1 MASPRVK
8 DSGRKLKR
16 LPGWIAAPVAA
27 ERLGLSRQWV
37 FDMINDG
44 RLDAFE
50 IGGTGARPACIIV
63 RESTVTRWIAERA
76 ARNGCP
82 QCRVLREGGA
92 EVTECVHQVPAAP
105 AVVEDPELAALL
117 GV

>member
-1 MASPRVK
+1 MASPRVA
-8 DSGRKLKR
+8 DSGRKLRK

-37 FDMINDG
+37 FDMINSG

-50 IGGTGARPACIIV
+50 IEGTGARPAAIIV
-63 RESTVTRWIAERA
+63 REATVSKWIRERA
-76 ARNGCP
+76 AKSGCP
-82 QCRVLREGGA
+82 QCRDLREAGTG
-92 EVTECVHQVPAAP
+92 VTECTHLAP
-105 AVVEDPELAALL
+105 AEAAEDPELAALL